1 MEIRIGVQHVG
12 REVVIDSEQSADEVR
27 SLVDAAVADGT
38 PLVLTD
44 AKGRHIAAVNVSMR
58 VGTENARADKIK
70 EKILPRLR
78 ETALRIG
85 HAYRSGA
92 GLSLPS

>member
-44 AKGRHIAAVNVSMR
+44 AKGCLLYTSDAAD
-58 VGTENARADKIK
+58 E
-70 EKILPRLR
+70 
-78 ETALRIG
+78 
-85 HAYRSGA
+85 
-92 GLSLPS
+92 